1 MLSGIEGIEPL
12 SIFFIVL
19 VQFGGRYLKID
30 LTPAQQKIINNSI
43 FQTILLFSLV
53 FMATKNVFKSFI
65 IVAFLYICVKI
76 IFNENHKYNLLS
88 KKWLV
93 QENIVKDTS
102 DKSLKEIYKKIL
114 KVLINIIHHNNILL
128 YFIIILSYVLILL
141 ILISIISL
149 IFLSFLDNS

>member
-93 QENIVKDTS
+93 QENILKDAS
-102 DKSLKEIYKKIL
+102 DKSLKEIYKK
-114 KVLINIIHHNNILL
+114 NIESVNKYNP
-128 YFIIILSYVLILL
+128 SQ
-141 ILISIISL
+141 
-149 IFLSFLDNS
+149 